1 MHFLSECKCGLKN
14 AADRIVNG
22 NPADANEYPWQVGL
36 KNGYSSTY
44 CGGTLISS
52 CHVLTAAH
60 CFDSGISSNLAV
72 ALGDNDHMDLNEPT
86 DVSCPRRILF
96 CHVHLLIL
104 STLQNLVKVAKVT
117 RHPDYNKDTYSND
130 FAILTLADCQVE
142 HIVQTM
148 LCNL

>member
-1 MHFLSECKCGLKN
+1 MNSIHCILFLSECKCGQKN

-36 KNGYSSTY
+36 KNGASSTY
-44 CGGTLISS
+44 CGGTLVSS

-86 DVSCPRRILF
+86 DVSCPSMILF
-96 CHVHLLIL
+96 CHVHLFIL
-104 STLQNLVKVAKVT
+104 STFCRSWSRCQRSPAT
-117 RHPDYNKDTYSND
+117 RITIRTPTPT
-130 FAILTLADCQVE
+130 TLPSSLWQSVR
-142 HIVQTM
+142 
-148 LCNL
+148 